1 MGNLTRDMTRAIQQ
15 EEIIM
20 QTFKITILATSM
32 VALASCANMNP
43 KVETLADELV
53 AARSDIINLQ
63 YQVGYIDRQ
72 LAAAQQR
79 IADLEN
85 Q

>member
-1 MGNLTRDMTRAIQQ
+1 MH
-15 EEIIM
+15 
-20 QTFKITILATSM
+20 TFKITIIAISM

-53 AARSDIINLQ
+53 EAKSDIINLQ
-63 YQVGYIDRQ
+63 YQVGYFDRQ
-72 LAAAQQR
+72 LAAAKQR